1 MSARLVTG
9 DLVVVD
15 RLEDSKLIARLEG
28 IEDGCVHLS
37 EALSRDAQ
45 WMKQCAVPLWKVEL
59 IRAAGDDEVERY
71 DREYQRVP
79 GKESAG

>member
-1 MSARLVTG
+1 MSARLVEG

-15 RLEDSKLIARLEG
+15 RLEDGKLIARLVG

-45 WMKQCAVPLWKVEL
+45 WIRQCAVPLWKVEL
-59 IRAAGDDEVERY
+59 IRATVGDEMERY
-71 DREYQRVP
+71 EQEYRRGP
-79 GKESAG
+79 GNVDP

>member
-1 MSARLVTG
+1 MSARLVEG

-15 RLEDSKLIARLEG
+15 RLEDGKLIARLVG

-45 WMKQCAVPLWKVEL
+45 WISQCAVPLWKVEL
-59 IRAAGDDEVERY
+59 IRATVGDEMERY
-71 DREYQRVP
+71 EQEYRRGP
-79 GKESAG
+79 GNVDP

>member
-1 MSARLVTG
+1 MSARLVEG

-15 RLEDSKLIARLEG
+15 RLEDGKLIARLES

-37 EALSRDAQ
+37 EALTSSRG
-45 WMKQCAVPLWKVEL
+45 WIGQCAVPLWKVEF
-59 IRAAGDDEVERY
+59 IRMPDVDEMKRYDDEY
-71 DREYQRVP
+71 SHVP